1 MNFETSMIETP
12 CTCAL
17 HEVRSIEDVEYG
29 TKIPLDRNGRPIGR
43 SLQEWTDEFG
53 RKLIEHYGEGFRH
66 KLNYSRAERGMN
78 PL

>member
-1 MNFETSMIETP
+1 MSFDTLTIAPLPPEGG
-12 CTCAL
+12 C
-17 HEVRSIEDVEYG
+17 IEDVAYG

-53 RKLIEHYGEGFRH
+53 RKLIEYYGEGFRQR
-66 KLNYSRAERGMN
+66 LNYERAERGMN